1 LTFGDRLKEER
12 EARGLSRRAL
22 ASLASLGEATL
33 REYESGDIAAINEG
47 ARKIAAALGV
57 DVFDLRITDP
67 TLFDLDFPILD
78 SGPVRLAVEALP
90 RDMVSPWPDTGDD
103 RLRLRARASALP
115 SVLRLANQPEFGAP
129 IVRPV
134 GASPDLSVLVEAT
147 GTMAAQAA
155 VLTETTRA
163 KCCPKVDL
171 ERRDGLWAARLRGV
185 PARCSL
191 VLQRL
196 RASAPVGLFV
206 PMAL

>member
-1 LTFGDRLKEER
+1 MTFGARTREER

-22 ASLASLGEATL
+22 AALAGLGESTL
-33 REYESGDIAAINEG
+33 REYESGDLAAVNEG

-67 TLFDLDFPILD
+67 TLFDLDFPVID
-78 SGPVRLAVEALP
+78 AGPVRRAVESLP
-90 RDMVSPWPDTGDD
+90 RELVSPWPDTGDG

-134 GASPDLSVLVEAT
+134 EASSDLSVLVEAS
-147 GTMAAQAA
+147 GTRAAAAA

-163 KCCPKVDL
+163 QCCPRVDL
-171 ERRDGLWAARLRGV
+171 ERRGSLWAARLRGV
-185 PARCSL
+185 PDRCSL